1 MKKCISIILIF
12 TILINAL
19 FPNYIFAGKNGDNY
33 ANVVGSKD
41 ETTARED
48 VDKFFNDGNVSIPG
62 EEGTTQDKGIAEKP
76 NFGGWVAST
85 LVVIF
90 FPLVYAARL
99 LMTSVAPATE
109 AEDPGSIIHWFTIQ
123 GLLTNKI
130 ELIDA
135 NIFNANTG
143 NKANNTI
150 KENIQKWYYAIW
162 ILATIINLLML
173 VYIGIRM
180 AISTVASQK
189 AVYKKKLMAWFES
202 MVLLFVM
209 HFIIRIIFFVSEILV
224 QLLTNILN
232 NIINMTMANSSIK
245 NIDLAIFK
253 ELAKTLNS
261 PKGWKPIEHFICY
274 ILLVGYEYKFL
285 IMYIKRFMVIGL
297 LVVVSPLITCT
308 YSLDKAGDG
317 KAQAFQILFKE
328 LIVNILMQ
336 PMHLFLYSVLL
347 GFATNI
353 IQEYPLFTILLLIGV
368 SRGEKIIKQIF
379 RMQSAVVKEDLNL
392 KGKKKGK

>member
-48 VDKFFNDGNVSIPG
+48 VDKFFNDGDVSIPG
-62 EEGTTQDKGIAEKP
+62 EGGTTQDKGIAEKP

-90 FPLVYAARL
+90 FPLVYAARM

-109 AEDPGSIIHWFTIQ
+109 AEPEFTIHWFTIQ

-253 ELAKTLNS
+253 ELSKTLNS
-261 PKGWKPIEHFICY
+261 PKGWKPVEYFICY

-353 IQEYPLFTILLLIGV
+353 IQEYPLFTILLLIEV

>member
-12 TILINAL
+12 TSLINAL

-48 VDKFFNDGNVSIPG
+48 VDKFFNDGDVSIPG
-62 EEGTTQDKGIAEKP
+62 EGGTTQDKGIAEKP

-90 FPLVYAARL
+90 FPLVYAARM

-109 AEDPGSIIHWFTIQ
+109 AEPEFTIHWFTIQ

-253 ELAKTLNS
+253 ELSKTLNS

>member
-48 VDKFFNDGNVSIPG
+48 VDKFFNDGDVSIPG
-62 EEGTTQDKGIAEKP
+62 EGGTTQDKGIAEKP

-90 FPLVYAARL
+90 FPLVYAARM

-109 AEDPGSIIHWFTIQ
+109 AEPEFTIHWFTIQ

-253 ELAKTLNS
+253 ELSKTLNS
-261 PKGWKPIEHFICY
+261 PKGWKPVEYFICY

-336 PMHLFLYSVLL
+336 PMHLFLYAVLL

-353 IQEYPLFTILLLIGV
+353 IQEFPLFTILLLIGV

>member
-48 VDKFFNDGNVSIPG
+48 VDKFFNDGDVSIPG
-62 EEGTTQDKGIAEKP
+62 EGGTTQDKGIAEKP

-90 FPLVYAARL
+90 FPLVYAARM

-109 AEDPGSIIHWFTIQ
+109 AEPEFTIHWFTIQ

-253 ELAKTLNS
+253 ELSKTLNS
-261 PKGWKPIEHFICY
+261 PKGWKPVEHFICY

-317 KAQAFQILFKE
+317 KAQAFQIL
-328 LIVNILMQ
+328 
-336 PMHLFLYSVLL
+336 
-347 GFATNI
+347 
-353 IQEYPLFTILLLIGV
+353 
-368 SRGEKIIKQIF
+368 
-379 RMQSAVVKEDLNL
+379 L
-392 KGKKKGK
+392 KN

>member
-62 EEGTTQDKGIAEKP
+62 EGGTTQDKGIAEKP

-90 FPLVYAARL
+90 FPLVYAARM

-109 AEDPGSIIHWFTIQ
+109 AEPEFTIHWFTIQ

>member
-48 VDKFFNDGNVSIPG
+48 VDKFFNDGDVSIPG
-62 EEGTTQDKGIAEKP
+62 EGGTTQDKGIAEKP

-90 FPLVYAARL
+90 FPLVYAARM

-109 AEDPGSIIHWFTIQ
+109 AEPEFTIHWFTIQ

-224 QLLTNILN
+224 QLLTNIFN
-232 NIINMTMANSSIK
+232 NIINITMADSDTK

-253 ELAKTLNS
+253 QLATTLKA
-261 PKGWKPIEHFICY
+261 PRGWRPIEHFICY

-297 LVVVSPLITCT
+297 FVVVSPLITCT

>member
-48 VDKFFNDGNVSIPG
+48 VDKFFNDGDVSIPG
-62 EEGTTQDKGIAEKP
+62 EGGTTQDKGIAEKP

-90 FPLVYAARL
+90 FPLVYAARM
-99 LMTSVAPATE
+99 LMTSVAPETE
-109 AEDPGSIIHWFTIQ
+109 AEPEFTIHWFTIQ

-189 AVYKKKLMAWFES
+189 AVYKKKLTAWFES

-209 HFIIRIIFFVSEILV
+209 HFIIRIIFFVSDILV
-224 QLLTNILN
+224 QLLTNIFN
-232 NIINMTMANSSIK
+232 NIINITMADSDTK

-253 ELAKTLNS
+253 QLATTLKA
-261 PKGWKPIEHFICY
+261 PRGWRPI
-274 ILLVGYEYKFL
+274 
-285 IMYIKRFMVIGL
+285 
-297 LVVVSPLITCT
+297 
-308 YSLDKAGDG
+308 
-317 KAQAFQILFKE
+317 
-328 LIVNILMQ
+328 
-336 PMHLFLYSVLL
+336 
-347 GFATNI
+347 
-353 IQEYPLFTILLLIGV
+353 
-368 SRGEKIIKQIF
+368 
-379 RMQSAVVKEDLNL
+379 
-392 KGKKKGK
+392 

>member
-48 VDKFFNDGNVSIPG
+48 VDKFFNDGDVSIPG
-62 EEGTTQDKGIAEKP
+62 EGGTTQDKGIAEKP

-90 FPLVYAARL
+90 FPLVYAARM

-109 AEDPGSIIHWFTIQ
+109 AEPEFTIHWFTIQ

-162 ILATIINLLML
+162 ILATIINVLML

-253 ELAKTLNS
+253 ELSKTLNS

>member
-90 FPLVYAARL
+90 FPLVYAARM

-109 AEDPGSIIHWFTIQ
+109 AEPEFTIHWFTIQ

-253 ELAKTLNS
+253 ELSKTLNS
-261 PKGWKPIEHFICY
+261 PKGWKPVEYFICY

>member
-48 VDKFFNDGNVSIPG
+48 VDKFFNDGDVSIPG
-62 EEGTTQDKGIAEKP
+62 EGGTTQDKGIAEKP

-90 FPLVYAARL
+90 FPLVYAERM

-109 AEDPGSIIHWFTIQ
+109 AEPEFTIHWFTIQ

-253 ELAKTLNS
+253 ELSKTLNS

>member
-48 VDKFFNDGNVSIPG
+48 VDKFFNDGDVSIPG
-62 EEGTTQDKGIAEKP
+62 EGGTTQDKGIAEKP

-90 FPLVYAARL
+90 FPLVYAARM

-109 AEDPGSIIHWFTIQ
+109 AEPEFTIHWFTIQ

-253 ELAKTLNS
+253 ELSKTLNS

>member
-33 ANVVGSKD
+33 GNVVGSKD

-109 AEDPGSIIHWFTIQ
+109 AEPEFTIHWFTIQ

-189 AVYKKKLMAWFES
+189 AIYKKKLTAWFES

-209 HFIIRIIFFVSEILV
+209 HFIIRIIFFVSDILV
-224 QLLTNILN
+224 QLLTNIFN
-232 NIINMTMANSSIK
+232 NIINITMADSDTK

-253 ELAKTLNS
+253 QLATTLKA
-261 PKGWKPIEHFICY
+261 PRGWRPIEHFICY

-317 KAQAFQILFKE
+317 KAQA
-328 LIVNILMQ
+328 
-336 PMHLFLYSVLL
+336 
-347 GFATNI
+347 
-353 IQEYPLFTILLLIGV
+353 
-368 SRGEKIIKQIF
+368 
-379 RMQSAVVKEDLNL
+379 
-392 KGKKKGK
+392 

>member
-62 EEGTTQDKGIAEKP
+62 EGGTTQDKGIAEKP

-90 FPLVYAARL
+90 FPLVYAARM

-109 AEDPGSIIHWFTIQ
+109 AEPEFTIHWFTIQ

-253 ELAKTLNS
+253 ELSKTLNS
-261 PKGWKPIEHFICY
+261 PKGWKPVEYFICY

>member
-33 ANVVGSKD
+33 GNVVGSKD

-48 VDKFFNDGNVSIPG
+48 VDKFFNDGDVSIPG
-62 EEGTTQDKGIAEKP
+62 EGGTTQDKGIAEKP

-90 FPLVYAARL
+90 FPLVYAARM

-109 AEDPGSIIHWFTIQ
+109 AEPEFTIHWFTIQ

-253 ELAKTLNS
+253 ELSKTLNS
-261 PKGWKPIEHFICY
+261 PKGWKPVEHFICY

>member
-62 EEGTTQDKGIAEKP
+62 EGGTTQDKGIAEKP

-109 AEDPGSIIHWFTIQ
+109 AEPEFTIHWFTIQ

>member
-48 VDKFFNDGNVSIPG
+48 VDKFFNDGDVSIPG
-62 EEGTTQDKGIAEKP
+62 EGGTTQDKGIAEKP

-90 FPLVYAARL
+90 FPLVYAARM

-109 AEDPGSIIHWFTIQ
+109 AEPEFTIHWFTIQ

-261 PKGWKPIEHFICY
+261 PKGWKPVEYFICY

>member
-62 EEGTTQDKGIAEKP
+62 EGGTTQDKGIAEKP

-90 FPLVYAARL
+90 FPLVYAARM

-109 AEDPGSIIHWFTIQ
+109 AEPEFTIHWFTIQ

-253 ELAKTLNS
+253 ELSKTLNS
-261 PKGWKPIEHFICY
+261 PKGWKPVEHFICY

>member
-48 VDKFFNDGNVSIPG
+48 VDKFFNDGDVSIPG
-62 EEGTTQDKGIAEKP
+62 EGGTTQDKGIAEKP

-90 FPLVYAARL
+90 FPLVYAARM

-109 AEDPGSIIHWFTIQ
+109 AEPEFTIHWFTIQ

-173 VYIGIRM
+173 VYIGIRI

>member
-1 MKKCISIILIF
+1 
-12 TILINAL
+12 
-19 FPNYIFAGKNGDNY
+19 
-33 ANVVGSKD
+33 
-41 ETTARED
+41 
-48 VDKFFNDGNVSIPG
+48 
-62 EEGTTQDKGIAEKP
+62 
-76 NFGGWVAST
+76 
-85 LVVIF
+85 
-90 FPLVYAARL
+90 
-99 LMTSVAPATE
+99 
-109 AEDPGSIIHWFTIQ
+109 
-123 GLLTNKI
+123 
-130 ELIDA
+130 
-135 NIFNANTG
+135 
-143 NKANNTI
+143 
-150 KENIQKWYYAIW
+150 
-162 ILATIINLLML
+162 
-173 VYIGIRM
+173 
-180 AISTVASQK
+180 
-189 AVYKKKLMAWFES
+189 
-202 MVLLFVM
+202 
-209 HFIIRIIFFVSEILV
+209 
-224 QLLTNILN
+224 
-232 NIINMTMANSSIK
+232 MTMANSSIK

-261 PKGWKPIEHFICY
+261 PKGWKPVEYFICY

>member
-33 ANVVGSKD
+33 GNVVGSKD

-48 VDKFFNDGNVSIPG
+48 VDKFFNDGDVSIPG
-62 EEGTTQDKGIAEKP
+62 EGGTTQDKGIAEKP

-90 FPLVYAARL
+90 FPLVYAARM

-109 AEDPGSIIHWFTIQ
+109 AEPEFTIHWFTIQ

-253 ELAKTLNS
+253 ELSKTLNS
-261 PKGWKPIEHFICY
+261 PKGWKPVEYFICY

>member
-48 VDKFFNDGNVSIPG
+48 VDKFFNDGDVSIPG
-62 EEGTTQDKGIAEKP
+62 EGGTTQDKGIAEKP

-90 FPLVYAARL
+90 FPLVYAARM

-109 AEDPGSIIHWFTIQ
+109 AEPEFTIHWFTIQ

-253 ELAKTLNS
+253 ELSKTLNS
-261 PKGWKPIEHFICY
+261 PKGWKPVEHFICY

>member
-48 VDKFFNDGNVSIPG
+48 VDKFFNDGDVSIPG
-62 EEGTTQDKGIAEKP
+62 EGGTTQDKGIAEKP

-90 FPLVYAARL
+90 FPLVYAARM

-109 AEDPGSIIHWFTIQ
+109 AEPEFTIHWFTIQ

-224 QLLTNILN
+224 QLLTSILN

-253 ELAKTLNS
+253 ELSKTLNS
-261 PKGWKPIEHFICY
+261 PKGWKPVEHFICY

>member
-33 ANVVGSKD
+33 GNVVGSKD

-48 VDKFFNDGNVSIPG
+48 VDKFFNDGDVSIPG
-62 EEGTTQDKGIAEKP
+62 EGGTTQDKGIAEKP

-90 FPLVYAARL
+90 FPLVYAARM

-109 AEDPGSIIHWFTIQ
+109 AEPEFTIHWFTIQ

-261 PKGWKPIEHFICY
+261 PKGWKPVEHFICY

>member
-48 VDKFFNDGNVSIPG
+48 VDKFFNDGDVSIPG
-62 EEGTTQDKGIAEKP
+62 EGGTTQDKGIAEKP

-90 FPLVYAARL
+90 FPLVYAARM

-109 AEDPGSIIHWFTIQ
+109 AEPEFTIHWFTIQ

-253 ELAKTLNS
+253 ELSKTLNS
-261 PKGWKPIEHFICY
+261 PKGWKPVEYFICY

>member
-48 VDKFFNDGNVSIPG
+48 VDKFFNDGDVSIPG
-62 EEGTTQDKGIAEKP
+62 EGGTTQDKGIAEKP

-90 FPLVYAARL
+90 FPLVYAARM

-109 AEDPGSIIHWFTIQ
+109 AEPEFTIHWFTIQ

-253 ELAKTLNS
+253 ELSKTLNS
-261 PKGWKPIEHFICY
+261 PKGWKPVEYFICY

-353 IQEYPLFTILLLIGV
+353 LQEYPLFTILLLIGV

>member
-48 VDKFFNDGNVSIPG
+48 VDKFFNDGDVSIPG
-62 EEGTTQDKGIAEKP
+62 EGGTTQDKGIAEKP

-90 FPLVYAARL
+90 FPLVYAARM

-109 AEDPGSIIHWFTIQ
+109 AEPEFTIHWFTIQ

-253 ELAKTLNS
+253 ELSKTLNS
-261 PKGWKPIEHFICY
+261 PKGWKPVEHFICY

-379 RMQSAVVKEDLNL
+379 RMQSTVVKEDLNL

>member
-48 VDKFFNDGNVSIPG
+48 VDKFFNDGDVSIPG
-62 EEGTTQDKGIAEKP
+62 KGGTTQDKGIAEKP

-90 FPLVYAARL
+90 FPLVYAARM

-109 AEDPGSIIHWFTIQ
+109 AEPEFTIHWFTIQ

-253 ELAKTLNS
+253 ELSKTLNS
-261 PKGWKPIEHFICY
+261 PKGWKPVEYFICY

>member
-62 EEGTTQDKGIAEKP
+62 EGGTTQDKGIAEKP

-90 FPLVYAARL
+90 FPLVYAARM

-109 AEDPGSIIHWFTIQ
+109 AEPEFTIHWFTIQ

-261 PKGWKPIEHFICY
+261 PKGWKPVEYFICY

>member
-48 VDKFFNDGNVSIPG
+48 VDKFFNDGDVSIPG
-62 EEGTTQDKGIAEKP
+62 EGGTTQDKGIAEKP

-90 FPLVYAARL
+90 FPLVYAARM

-109 AEDPGSIIHWFTIQ
+109 AEPEFTIHWFTIQ

-232 NIINMTMANSSIK
+232 NIINMTMANSGIK

-253 ELAKTLNS
+253 ELSKTLNS
-261 PKGWKPIEHFICY
+261 PKGWKPVEHFICY

>member
-48 VDKFFNDGNVSIPG
+48 VDKFFNDGDVSIPG
-62 EEGTTQDKGIAEKP
+62 EGGTTQDKGIAEKP

-90 FPLVYAARL
+90 FPLVYAARI

-109 AEDPGSIIHWFTIQ
+109 AEPEFTIHWFTIQ

>member
-48 VDKFFNDGNVSIPG
+48 VDKFFNDGDVSIPG
-62 EEGTTQDKGIAEKP
+62 EGGTTQDKGIAEKP

-90 FPLVYAARL
+90 FPLVYAARM

-109 AEDPGSIIHWFTIQ
+109 AEPEFTIHWFTIQ

-189 AVYKKKLMAWFES
+189 VVYKKKLMAWFES

-253 ELAKTLNS
+253 ELSKTLNS
-261 PKGWKPIEHFICY
+261 PKGWKPVEYFICY

>member
-48 VDKFFNDGNVSIPG
+48 VDKFFNDGDVSIPG
-62 EEGTTQDKGIAEKP
+62 EGGTTQDKGIAEKP

-90 FPLVYAARL
+90 FPLVYAARM

-109 AEDPGSIIHWFTIQ
+109 AEPEFTIHWFTIQ

-245 NIDLAIFK
+245 NIDLTIFK
-253 ELAKTLNS
+253 ELSKTLNS
-261 PKGWKPIEHFICY
+261 PKGWKPVEYFICY

>member
-48 VDKFFNDGNVSIPG
+48 VDKFFNDGDVSIPG
-62 EEGTTQDKGIAEKP
+62 EGETTQDKGIAEKP

-90 FPLVYAARL
+90 FPLVYAARM

-109 AEDPGSIIHWFTIQ
+109 AEPEFTIHWFTIQ

-253 ELAKTLNS
+253 ELSKTLNS
-261 PKGWKPIEHFICY
+261 PKGWKPVEHFICY

>member
-48 VDKFFNDGNVSIPG
+48 VDKFFNDGDVSIPG
-62 EEGTTQDKGIAEKP
+62 EGGTTQDKGIAEKP

-90 FPLVYAARL
+90 FPLVYAARM

-109 AEDPGSIIHWFTIQ
+109 AEPEFTIHWFTIQ

-224 QLLTNILN
+224 QLLTNIFN
-232 NIINMTMANSSIK
+232 NIINITMADSDTK

-253 ELAKTLNS
+253 QLATTLKA
-261 PKGWKPIEHFICY
+261 PRGWRPIEHFICY

>member
-48 VDKFFNDGNVSIPG
+48 VDKFFNDGDVSIPG
-62 EEGTTQDKGIAEKP
+62 EGGTTQDKGIAEKP

-90 FPLVYAARL
+90 FPLVYAARM

-109 AEDPGSIIHWFTIQ
+109 AEPEFTIHWFTIQ

-261 PKGWKPIEHFICY
+261 PRGWRPIEHFICY